1 MAGGELSGD
10 DKVLDLVAE
19 IYDAALDATRWPNL
33 MNEIGDAVGGPRVMF
48 GFYDG
53 ATGLTEIHAPR
64 YDPDVVQGCVD
75 WAPYN
80 PLPGLSASERPG
92 KVFTCADFLRLHE
105 LTTTAFYQEWLR
117 PAATPPH
124 PPPTTPPLH
133 APPPLNCHNRP

>member
-10 DKVLDLVAE
+10 DEVLDLVAA

-92 KVFTCADFLRLHE
+92 KGFTCAGFLGLDE
-105 LTTTAFYQEWLR
+105 FTTTPFFPDSL
-117 PAATPPH
+117 PP
-124 PPPTTPPLH
+124 
-133 APPPLNCHNRP
+133 